1 MATPVEELALACNA
15 AIGFYD
21 KLSKDADP
29 TIAANLKLVAGQLKN
44 IFDELDGDD
53 NAKNLSNPTKR
64 AETVSKINGVIDA
77 AFKNIQDKIPPGT
90 ASGSGGTTLPGNQS
104 KPGTESDNDKD
115 SDDMVPMAEF
125 FDTISTSLM
134 KAQTALNQRSLDYVT
149 NLDPRF
155 QPTYYGIPSLKAE
168 MRVGFSKTS
177 ERGVSLILFSK
188 SEQKMQY
195 GESTVSFEV
204 VGAPPPPG
212 PVSFGDYVVPLPRFL
227 VVGQKREEVISRV
240 AADKKIDQK
249 VYSNTRDNILVLRFE
264 RGDGEPTKYLV
275 IWPGQ
280 KVNQAFDYW
289 HTIAVIHVEEMMG
302 ADGKSVW
309 DYPADP
315 ETEGTQ
321 KRESIFEFPPKDNK
335 GLLAVPTGNLEA
347 LGPKVLAQLAVNL
360 GDVVMN
366 VNLIMNQWLQAV
378 RYQPGTLTAT
388 TNTTGNKT

>member
-1 MATPVEELALACNA
+1 
-15 AIGFYD
+15 
-21 KLSKDADP
+21 
-29 TIAANLKLVAGQLKN
+29 
-44 IFDELDGDD
+44 
-53 NAKNLSNPTKR
+53 
-64 AETVSKINGVIDA
+64 
-77 AFKNIQDKIPPGT
+77 
-90 ASGSGGTTLPGNQS
+90 
-104 KPGTESDNDKD
+104 
-115 SDDMVPMAEF
+115 
-125 FDTISTSLM
+125 M
-134 KAQTALNQRSLDYVT
+134 KAQTELNSRSLDYVT

-177 ERGVSLILFSK
+177 ERGFNLILFSK

-212 PVSFGDYVVPLPRFL
+212 PVSFGDYVVPMPRFL
-227 VVGQKREEVISRV
+227 VVGKKREDVITQV

-249 VYSNTRDNILVLRFE
+249 VYANTRDNILVLRFE
-264 RGDGEPTKYLV
+264 RREPGEPTKYLV

-289 HTIAVIHVEEMMG
+289 HTIAVIHVEETIG
-302 ADGKSVW
+302 SDGKSVW

-315 ETEGTQ
+315 ETESTQ

-335 GLLAVPTGNLEA
+335 GLLAVPGNPEKML
-347 LGPKVLAQLAVNL
+347 LKDLAQLVVNL

-366 VNLIMNQWLQAV
+366 VNLIMN
-378 RYQPGTLTAT
+378 
-388 TNTTGNKT
+388 